1 MSPVGSWTRYYRQL
15 EPMRAAL
22 QQYLPDLMLR
32 NALPYTDK
40 MNWDLSP
47 VFDYSARRL
56 DEVYE
61 TNFGITCT
69 QRE

>member
-1 MSPVGSWTRYYRQL
+1 
-15 EPMRAAL
+15 MRAAL
-22 QQYLPDLMLR
+22 QQYLPDLMQR

-40 MNWDLSP
+40 TNWDLSP

-56 DEVYE
+56 EEVYE
-61 TNFGITCT
+61 TNFDITCT